1 MFKFICTVFLLLL
14 MSNASAE
21 VINISTKAKNP
32 SSLEYNLDDFNKYKA
47 TEKSNFKGRNLNTST
62 TVSNQKSTS
71 SNLSRTVNARSSKY
85 NAQMDNLEST
95 AGEFIQKVEEDRQKQ
110 SEKHIDKYNQYRS
123 NLKTVY
129 TTLNGVD
136 TEKLGNEQDPYV
148 QNAFKCSNIAN
159 CDTSDSDRHAIK
171 ACAST
176 ERLHWTGQ
184 EWLCVDAVKNMPG
197 ANCTN
202 KQWSKNVNNGTACID
217 YIYKWVESGLE
228 GCQPNNKDK
237 VIYKCY
243 QKKTVSDSGSLVADS
258 NCYGKK
264 PEEYKACLYYGVWKV
279 GSWSSCSKS
288 CGGGTKTRS
297 VSCTGVVCKDAKP
310 SSSQS
315 CNTSSC
321 RSGSDRDRDRNDR
334 TSSGGRD
341 DTDRAGS
348 SEGRSSKEARGQG
361 GRNVRD

>member
-1 MFKFICTVFLLLL
+1 MFKFIYTVFLLLL

>member
-1 MFKFICTVFLLLL
+1 MFKFICSALLLL
-14 MSNASAE
+14 GVSNASAE

-32 SSLEYNLDDFNKYKA
+32 SSTEYNLDNFDKYKA
-47 TEKSNFKGRNLNTST
+47 TEKSNFKGRNLNNSAA
-62 TVSNQKSTS
+62 VSNQKATS
-71 SNLSRTVNARSSKY
+71 ANLSRSVDVRLSKQA
-85 NAQMDNLEST
+85 AQMDNLEST
-95 AGEFIQKVEEDRQKQ
+95 AGEFIQKIEEDRQRQ
-110 SEKHIDKYNQYRS
+110 SEKHIDKYNNYRN

-159 CDTSDSDRHAIK
+159 CDTSDSDKHAIK

-184 EWLCVDAVKNMPG
+184 EWLCVDAVKNMPS
-197 ANCTN
+197 ANCTS
-202 KQWSKNVNNGTACID
+202 KQWSKNVNNGKACIN
-217 YIYKWVESGLE
+217 YIYNWVESGLE

-237 VIYKCY
+237 IIYKCY
-243 QKKTVSDSGSLVADS
+243 QKKTVSDSGTIVSDS

-264 PEEYKACLYYGVWKV
+264 PEEYKSCLYYGVWKT
-279 GSWSSCSKS
+279 GSWGSCSKS

-297 VSCTGVVCKDAKP
+297 VTCTGVVCEASKP

-348 SEGRSSKEARGQG
+348 SEGRSSREARGQG
-361 GRNVRD
+361 GRNVK